1 MLLFTRFW
9 TVFGTTYFTGKL
21 LHAIYPRLSSA
32 QDATFISYRGF
43 PERAGSPRG
52 TWLPVVKVIQILKI
66 KKFPRSPRGT

>member
-9 TVFGTTYFTGKL
+9 AVFGITYFTGKL
-21 LHAIYPRLSSA
+21 LHHAPQLSSA
-32 QDATFISYRGF
+32 QNVTFISYRSF
-43 PERAGSPRG
+43 LERAGSPRG